1 MNDATLELVNLIVGF
16 VAPLAVSFI
25 KRCEWS
31 QQRKV
36 AATMGI
42 CAAFGIMVALAGD
55 ELSVGAFADR
65 ALKVFAYAT
74 GFYKLYFERTEL
86 NTKLED
92 LK

>member
-1 MNDATLELVNLIVGF
+1 MNKETVELVNLIVGF
-16 VAPLAVSFI
+16 IAPLAVSFL

-36 AATMGI
+36 VATMGV

-55 ELSVGAFADR
+55 ELSAGAFAER

-74 GFYKLYFERTEL
+74 GFYKLYFERTDL
-86 NTKLED
+86 NAKLED